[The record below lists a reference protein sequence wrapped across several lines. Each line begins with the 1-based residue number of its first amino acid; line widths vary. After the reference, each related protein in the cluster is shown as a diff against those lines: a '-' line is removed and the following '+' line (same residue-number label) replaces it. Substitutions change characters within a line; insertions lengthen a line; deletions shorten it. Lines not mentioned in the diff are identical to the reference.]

1 MLLVFSFT
9 FRVEEYISRGLE
21 GNIVDP
27 DKSMMYT
34 KRKLQQL
41 RMATTTMA
49 TSMPS
54 TSSDISTPTKHTPKF
69 PI

>member
-34 KRKLQQL
+34 KQ
-41 RMATTTMA
+41 ASA
-49 TSMPS
+49 TSYG
-54 TSSDISTPTKHTPKF
+54 HHNHGY
-69 PI
+69 